1 MSIYCLS
8 SVSSVHSQGRAIKIS
23 LTTVLGAAEAFIA
36 KYAEWINSHGVD
48 LTSAQPSEW
57 AAS

>member
-1 MSIYCLS
+1 M
-8 SVSSVHSQGRAIKIS
+8 
-23 LTTVLGAAEAFIA
+23 TTVLGAAEAFIA